1 MNKTSTFSD
10 LLSYSY
16 NETDLQNSDRI
27 QKLIDGDPLI
37 QEEFNELNSTI
48 QLLDEAIP
56 EINPE
61 VIEKILRFC

>member
-1 MNKTSTFSD
+1 MTKTSTFSD
-10 LLSYSY
+10 LLSYAY

-27 QKLIDGDPLI
+27 QKSIDGDPLV
-37 QEEFNELNSTI
+37 QEEFDQLNATI
-48 QLLDEAIP
+48 QLLDEATP